1 MSNRPSHRA
10 LRFLEWFCP
19 SELFEGIEGDLLER
33 YEIECKMLGETRA
46 RRLLAWNVLKFFRP
60 SILLRNKFSMRLNQ
74 TIMIRNYVK
83 VASRNILKRK
93 MYSFINAFGLSIGIA
108 FCVLIYLFIEDE
120 KSFDQFHVNKEN
132 LFRIEAKSFD
142 TWNEDPEKL
151 FQTHAWLQT
160 GLKQVLKDE
169 LPEIELATGINT
181 NDGVIFHYG
190 GLVFTERVTFVDRDF
205 FDMFSFPLLA
215 GRKEKLFS
223 DKSEVVIT
231 PEIAKKYFGTED
243 PLGKT
248 ITLDIQ
254 GEKSFTVSGIID
266 APPANS
272 SLDFRILVSQE
283 HRPGY
288 ERNLTQWGNYN
299 TPTFVQLHPNTD
311 LEKLSAN
318 LDALVQKY
326 LGDRL
331 ERWRKESVR
340 PVPPDVKLL
349 EYTYTNLPD
358 IHLKTEVGWDKVSDP
373 QYSWILGGIAVL
385 ILLIACINYISLA
398 LTTSASRRTEVGIRK
413 VAGAQKNQLV
423 YQFGFESILL
433 ALISM
438 IFGIGL
444 VFLFLPSFNEFT
456 GKGIQLTGTNLVSLL
471 AFSAG
476 VAVMVGIVAGSYPAF
491 FLSGFRPALVLKG
504 RFTSKLHAGFT
515 KPLVIAQFA
524 LSSFL
529 IISSVIMYR
538 QMSYITTKDL
548 GYNNAQ
554 ILVIPTHTGWKS
566 LEADNMVVRYR
577 TALQKEHSVISIAGT
592 TASFNRGF
600 SRYGYRIDD
609 EQRTAYAYGVDPF
622 YLSTLGIDLVLG
634 RNFDDQIPTDSN
646 AVIVNEALVRDMKWD
661 DPLTEYL
668 NWKEDSTTLGAK
680 VIGVVKDYHFL
691 SLEQNIEPMFLS
703 MDRGG
708 VGNLTEM
715 LVKIAPGNIPGS
727 VEALR
732 KVWKE
737 VSPNTPFDYYFMD
750 EDVAKQYD
758 VYKRWM
764 KIMGLSTAFAIM
776 ISCLGL
782 FGLAGINALNRTK
795 EIGIRKVMG
804 AELGNIFLLLNK
816 QYVWL
821 AFIAFVAAAPASWYV
836 MNQWLSDFK
845 FAITIGW
852 ELFALSMAGGLL
864 IALLSV
870 SYHAIRTALINPAQ
884 TLKYE

>member
-1 MSNRPSHRA
+1 
-10 LRFLEWFCP
+10 
-19 SELFEGIEGDLLER
+19 
-33 YEIECKMLGETRA
+33 
-46 RRLLAWNVLKFFRP
+46 
-60 SILLRNKFSMRLNQ
+60 
-74 TIMIRNYVK
+74 
-83 VASRNILKRK
+83 
-93 MYSFINAFGLSIGIA
+93 
-108 FCVLIYLFIEDE
+108 
-120 KSFDQFHVNKEN
+120 
-132 LFRIEAKSFD
+132 
-142 TWNEDPEKL
+142 
-151 FQTHAWLQT
+151 
-160 GLKQVLKDE
+160 
-169 LPEIELATGINT
+169 
-181 NDGVIFHYG
+181 
-190 GLVFTERVTFVDRDF
+190 
-205 FDMFSFPLLA
+205 
-215 GRKEKLFS
+215 
-223 DKSEVVIT
+223 
-231 PEIAKKYFGTED
+231 
-243 PLGKT
+243 
-248 ITLDIQ
+248 
-254 GEKSFTVSGIID
+254 
-266 APPANS
+266 
-272 SLDFRILVSQE
+272 
-283 HRPGY
+283 
-288 ERNLTQWGNYN
+288 
-299 TPTFVQLHPNTD
+299 
-311 LEKLSAN
+311 
-318 LDALVQKY
+318 
-326 LGDRL
+326 
-331 ERWRKESVR
+331 
-340 PVPPDVKLL
+340 
-349 EYTYTNLPD
+349 
-358 IHLKTEVGWDKVSDP
+358 
-373 QYSWILGGIAVL
+373 
-385 ILLIACINYISLA
+385 LA

>member
-1 MSNRPSHRA
+1 MNEHPSHRA
-10 LRFLEWFCP
+10 LRFLQWFCP
-19 SELFEGIEGDLLER
+19 AELLEGIEGDLLEQF
-33 YEIECKMLGETRA
+33 ELDCKTLGESKA
-46 RRLLAWNVLKFFRP
+46 RSHLAWNVMKFFRP
-60 SILLRNKFSMRLNQ
+60 SILFRNKYSMQLNQ

-108 FCVLIYLFIEDE
+108 FCILIYLFIEDE
-120 KSFDQFHVNKEN
+120 KSFDQFHANKEN
-132 LFRIEAKSFD
+132 LYRIESRNFD
-142 TWNEDPEKL
+142 TWNQDPERP

-169 LPEIELATGINT
+169 LPQVELATRFNV
-181 NDGVIFHYG
+181 DDAVIFRYG
-190 GLVFTERVTFVDRDF
+190 NMVFTERVTFVDRDF
-205 FDMFSFPLLA
+205 FKMFSFPLLK
-215 GRKEKLFS
+215 GNNEKIFI
-223 DKSEVVIT
+223 DKSEVVLT
-231 PEIAKKYFGTED
+231 EEIAKKYFGDDD

-248 ITLDIQ
+248 ISLDIQ
-254 GEKSFTVSGIID
+254 GEKSFVVSGIID

-272 SLDFRILVSQE
+272 SLDFKILVLQE
-283 HRPGY
+283 HRPGHD
-288 ERNLTQWGNYN
+288 RNMNNWGNYN

-311 LEKLSAN
+311 FKQLSAN
-318 LDALVQKY
+318 LDEIVQKY

-331 ERWRKESVR
+331 KRWRKEAVR
-340 PVPPDVKLL
+340 PVPTDVKLM
-349 EYTYTNLPD
+349 EYIYTRLPD
-358 IHLKTEVGWDKVSDP
+358 IHLKTEVAWDKVSDP
-373 QYSWILGGIAVL
+373 QYSWMLGGIAIL
-385 ILLIACINYISLA
+385 ILLIACINYVSLA

-413 VAGAQKNQLV
+413 VVGARKNQLV

-433 ALISM
+433 AFISM
-438 IFGIGL
+438 IIGIGL

-456 GKGIQLTGTNLVSLL
+456 GKEIQLTAKDFMSLL
-471 AFSAG
+471 AFSTG
-476 VAVMVGIVAGSYPAF
+476 VTFMVGVVAGSYPAL

-515 KPLVIAQFA
+515 KPLVIVQFA

-538 QMSYITTKDL
+538 QMSYVTTKDL
-548 GYNNAQ
+548 GYDSEQ
-554 ILVIPTHTGWKS
+554 ILVIPTHTGWRS
-566 LEADNMVVRYR
+566 LEPDNTVVRYR
-577 TALQKEHSVISIAGT
+577 TALQKEHSVISVAGT
-592 TASFNRGF
+592 TVSFNRGL
-600 SRYGYRIDD
+600 SRYGYKIDG
-609 EQRTAYAYGVDPF
+609 EQRSAYAYGVDPF
-622 YLSTLGIDLVLG
+622 YVSTLGINLVLG
-634 RNFDDQIPTDSN
+634 RNFNDQIPADSN

-661 DPLTEYL
+661 DPLNEYL
-668 NWKEDSTTLGAK
+668 NWKEDSATVGAK

-703 MDRGG
+703 MDRRA
-708 VGNLTEM
+708 VGNLAEM
-715 LVKIAPGNIPGS
+715 LVKIAPENIPGS
-727 VEALR
+727 IEALR

-750 EDVAKQYD
+750 EDVARQYES
-758 VYKRWM
+758 YKRWM
-764 KIMGLSTAFAIM
+764 KIMGLSTAFAIL

-804 AELGNIFLLLNK
+804 AELFNIFLLLNK

-821 AFIAFVAAAPASWYV
+821 AFIAFVVAAPASWFV

-852 ELFALSMAGGLL
+852 ELFAISMAGGLV
-864 IALLSV
+864 IALLTV

>member
-1 MSNRPSHRA
+1 
-10 LRFLEWFCP
+10 
-19 SELFEGIEGDLLER
+19 
-33 YEIECKMLGETRA
+33 
-46 RRLLAWNVLKFFRP
+46 
-60 SILLRNKFSMRLNQ
+60 
-74 TIMIRNYVK
+74 
-83 VASRNILKRK
+83 
-93 MYSFINAFGLSIGIA
+93 
-108 FCVLIYLFIEDE
+108 
-120 KSFDQFHVNKEN
+120 
-132 LFRIEAKSFD
+132 
-142 TWNEDPEKL
+142 
-151 FQTHAWLQT
+151 
-160 GLKQVLKDE
+160 
-169 LPEIELATGINT
+169 
-181 NDGVIFHYG
+181 
-190 GLVFTERVTFVDRDF
+190 
-205 FDMFSFPLLA
+205 
-215 GRKEKLFS
+215 
-223 DKSEVVIT
+223 
-231 PEIAKKYFGTED
+231 
-243 PLGKT
+243 
-248 ITLDIQ
+248 
-254 GEKSFTVSGIID
+254 
-266 APPANS
+266 
-272 SLDFRILVSQE
+272 
-283 HRPGY
+283 
-288 ERNLTQWGNYN
+288 
-299 TPTFVQLHPNTD
+299 
-311 LEKLSAN
+311 
-318 LDALVQKY
+318 
-326 LGDRL
+326 
-331 ERWRKESVR
+331 
-340 PVPPDVKLL
+340 
-349 EYTYTNLPD
+349 
-358 IHLKTEVGWDKVSDP
+358 
-373 QYSWILGGIAVL
+373 L

-456 GKGIQLTGTNLVSLL
+456 GKGIQLTRSNLVSLL

-476 VAVMVGIVAGSYPAF
+476 VAVLVGIVAGSYPAF
-491 FLSGFRPALVLKG
+491 FLSGFRPAQVLKG

-529 IISSVIMYR
+529 IISSVIMDR

-548 GYNNAQ
+548 GYNNEQ
-554 ILVIPTHTGWKS
+554 ILVIPTHSGWRS
-566 LEADNMVVRYR
+566 LEPDNMVVRYR
-577 TALQKEHSVISIAGT
+577 NALQKVHSVISLAGT

-609 EQRTAYAYGVDPF
+609 EQRSAYVYGVDPF
-622 YLSTLGIDLVLG
+622 YLSTLGIDLVSG
-634 RNFDDQIPTDSN
+634 RNFDDQIPADSN
-646 AVIVNEALVRDMKWD
+646 AVIVNEALVRDMKWV
-661 DPLTEYL
+661 DPLAEYL
-668 NWKEDSTTLGAK
+668 NWNEDSTTLGAK

-703 MDRGG
+703 MDRRGI
-708 VGNLTEM
+708 GNLTEM
-715 LVKIAPGNIPGS
+715 LVKIAPGDIPGS

-732 KVWKE
+732 KEWKE

-750 EDVAKQYD
+750 EDVARQYD
-758 VYKRWM
+758 AYQRWM
-764 KIMGLSTAFAIM
+764 KIMGLSTAFAIL

-804 AELGNIFLLLNK
+804 AELVNIFLLLNK

-821 AFIAFVAAAPASWYV
+821 AVIAFVIAAPASWYV

-845 FAITIGW
+845 FAIAIGW

>member
-1 MSNRPSHRA
+1 MSNRTSHRA

-19 SELFEGIEGDLLER
+19 PELFEGIEGDLLER
-33 YEIECKMLGETRA
+33 YEIECKMLGEKRA

-60 SILLRNKFSMRLNQ
+60 SILLRNKFSTRLNQ

-93 MYSFINAFGLSIGIA
+93 TYSFINAFGLSIGIA
-108 FCVLIYLFIEDE
+108 FCILIYLFIEDE
-120 KSFDQFHVNKEN
+120 RSFDQFHVNKEN
-132 LFRIEAKSFD
+132 LFRIEARTFD
-142 TWNEDPEKL
+142 RWNENPEKP
-151 FQTHAWLQT
+151 FQTEAWLQS

-169 LPEIELATGINT
+169 LPEIELATRFNT
-181 NDGVIFHYG
+181 IDEAIFHYG
-190 GLVFTERVTFVDRDF
+190 NLVFTEQVTFVDKDF
-205 FDMFSFPLLA
+205 FEMFSFPLLA
-215 GRKEKLFS
+215 GNKEKLFS
-223 DKSEVVIT
+223 NKSEVVIT
-231 PEIAKKYFGTED
+231 PAIAKKYFGTED

-248 ITLDIQ
+248 IILDVQ
-254 GEKSFTVSGIID
+254 GEKSFTVSGIIE

-272 SLDFRILVSQE
+272 SLDFRILISQE
-283 HRPGY
+283 HRFGY
-288 ERNLTQWGNYN
+288 ERNLTQWGSYN

-311 LEKLSAN
+311 LKRLSSN

-331 ERWRKESVR
+331 ERWRRESVR
-340 PVPPDVKLL
+340 PVPPDVKMA
-349 EYTYTNLPD
+349 EYTYTNLAD
-358 IHLKTEVGWDKVSDP
+358 IHLRTEVGWDKVSDP
-373 QYSWILGGIAVL
+373 QYSWILGGIALL

-413 VAGAQKNQLV
+413 VVGAQKRQLV

-433 ALISM
+433 AFISM
-438 IFGIGL
+438 ILGIGL

-456 GKGIQLTGTNLVSLL
+456 SKAIKLTGSDFVSMLT
-471 AFSAG
+471 FSAG
-476 VAVMVGIVAGSYPAF
+476 ITIIVGVVAGSYPAF

-515 KPLVIAQFA
+515 KPLVVIQFT

-538 QMSYITTKDL
+538 QMSYVTTKDL
-548 GYNNAQ
+548 GYNKEQ
-554 ILVIPTHTGWKS
+554 ILVIPTQTGWNS
-566 LEADNMVVRYR
+566 GADKMVVRYR
-577 TALQKEHSVISIAGT
+577 TALQREHSVISVSGIT
-592 TASFNRGF
+592 TSFNRGLN
-600 SRYGYRIDD
+600 RYGYKIEGEPRS
-609 EQRTAYAYGVDPF
+609 AYVYGIDPF
-622 YLSTLGIDLVLG
+622 YLSTLGIDLVIG
-634 RNFDDQIPTDSN
+634 RNFDDRIPADSN
-646 AVIVNEALVRDMKWD
+646 AVIVNEALVRDMNWE
-661 DPLTEYL
+661 DPLNEYL

-691 SLEQNIEPMFLS
+691 SLEQSIEPMFLS
-703 MDRGG
+703 MDRRGIG
-708 VGNLTEM
+708 YPIMM
-715 LVKIAPGNIPGS
+715 LVKIAPGDIPGS

-732 KVWKE
+732 KTWKE
-737 VSPNTPFDYYFMD
+737 VSPNTPFDYYFLD
-750 EDVAKQYD
+750 DDVARQYD
-758 VYKRWM
+758 AYQRWM
-764 KIMGLSTAFAIM
+764 KIMGLSTAFAIL

-804 AELGNIFLLLNK
+804 AELMNIFLLLNR

-821 AFIAFVAAAPASWYV
+821 AVIAFVVAAPASWYV

-845 FAITIGW
+845 FAITISW

>member
-1 MSNRPSHRA
+1 
-10 LRFLEWFCP
+10 
-19 SELFEGIEGDLLER
+19 
-33 YEIECKMLGETRA
+33 
-46 RRLLAWNVLKFFRP
+46 
-60 SILLRNKFSMRLNQ
+60 MRLTQ

-93 MYSFINAFGLSIGIA
+93 VYSFINAFGLSIGIA
-108 FCVLIYLFIEDE
+108 FCILIYLFIEDE
-120 KSFDQFHVNKEN
+120 RSFDKFHTNKEY

-142 TWNEDPEKL
+142 TWNEDPDNP
-151 FQTHAWLQT
+151 FQTDAWLQT

-169 LPEIELATGINT
+169 LPEIELATRINT
-181 NDGVIFHYG
+181 NDGIIFHYG
-190 GLVFTERVTFVDRDF
+190 TLVFTEKVTFVDRDF
-205 FDMFSFPLLA
+205 FEMFSFPLLA
-215 GRKEKLFS
+215 GSKEKLFS

-231 PEIAKKYFGTED
+231 PDIAKKYFGAED

-288 ERNLTQWGNYN
+288 ERNLTQWGNYT

-311 LEKLSAN
+311 FKKLSAN
-318 LDALVQKY
+318 LDGLVQKY

-331 ERWRKESVR
+331 ERRRKESVM
-340 PVPPDVKLL
+340 PVPADVKLL
-349 EYTYTNLPD
+349 EYTYTKLPD
-358 IHLKTEVGWDKVSDP
+358 IHLKKEVGWDKVSDP

-456 GKGIQLTGTNLVSLL
+456 GKGIQLTRSNLVSLL

-476 VAVMVGIVAGSYPAF
+476 VAVLVGIVAGSYPAF
-491 FLSGFRPALVLKG
+491 FLSGFRPAQVLKG

-529 IISSVIMYR
+529 IISSVIMDR

-548 GYNNAQ
+548 GYNNEQ
-554 ILVIPTHTGWKS
+554 ILVIPTHSGWRS
-566 LEADNMVVRYR
+566 LEPDNMVVRYR
-577 TALQKEHSVISIAGT
+577 NALQKVHSVISLAGT

-609 EQRTAYAYGVDPF
+609 EQRSAYVYGVDPF
-622 YLSTLGIDLVLG
+622 YLSTLGIDLVSG
-634 RNFDDQIPTDSN
+634 RNFDDQIPADSN
-646 AVIVNEALVRDMKWD
+646 AVIVNEALVRDMKWV
-661 DPLTEYL
+661 DPLAEYL
-668 NWKEDSTTLGAK
+668 NWNEDSTTLGAK

-703 MDRGG
+703 MDRRGI
-708 VGNLTEM
+708 GNLTEM
-715 LVKIAPGNIPGS
+715 LVKIAPGDIPGS

-732 KVWKE
+732 KEWKE

-750 EDVAKQYD
+750 EDVARQYD
-758 VYKRWM
+758 AYQRWM
-764 KIMGLSTAFAIM
+764 KIMGLSTAFAIL

-804 AELGNIFLLLNK
+804 AELVNIFLLLNK

-821 AFIAFVAAAPASWYV
+821 AVIAFVIAAPASWYV

-845 FAITIGW
+845 FAIAIGW